1 MSGSTNNSRC
11 LGPGLGW
18 MAPARE
24 ADAGEVLALYRSLI
38 GTPGAT
44 WNEYYPGP
52 EDVAADI
59 ARGSLWCLRGEDGTL
74 WGAASAGEDDADIR
88 ALDCWTPAQSSCE
101 LSRVGVRLSLQGKG
115 LARAM
120 VRFLMEE
127 SARQGRDWMR
137 LLVSRDNPGALRVYQ
152 RMGFADVGSCEMY
165 GVCWR
170 CQEKRLG

>member
-88 ALDCWTPAQSSCE
+88 ALDCWTPAQI
-101 LSRVGVRLSLQGKG
+101 G
-115 LARAM
+115 RAH
-120 VRFLMEE
+120 V
-127 SARQGRDWMR
+127 
-137 LLVSRDNPGALRVYQ
+137 
-152 RMGFADVGSCEMY
+152 
-165 GVCWR
+165 
-170 CQEKRLG
+170 